1 MKYSNIVSPKN
12 MARYE
17 ELKDDSNLFIEN
29 QEDTEK
35 GILKVHSIS
44 QAHGSRDIISIVK
57 RNPDTNS
64 KTEEFNNSKS
74 AIDVSKIDATRMDDS
89 DSYVDQ

>member
-29 QEDTEK
+29 QEETEK
-35 GILKVHSIS
+35 GILKLHSIS
-44 QAHGSRDIISIVK
+44 
-57 RNPDTNS
+57 
-64 KTEEFNNSKS
+64 
-74 AIDVSKIDATRMDDS
+74 
-89 DSYVDQ
+89 